1 MPERIKEE
9 AKKVNISELFY
20 DLVFVYGVSRIT
32 HIFHGL
38 NEGIISGHE
47 ILLYVVVFICFL
59 SVWNIQTVYM
69 NRYGKHDLYHMFIMC
84 VLQMPAL
91 LFIAANVLV
100 ELDKTWLRFSLAL
113 L

>member
-59 SVWNIQTVYM
+59 SVWNINF
-69 NRYGKHDLYHMFIMC
+69 NRSRRISKHHEYK
-84 VLQMPAL
+84 
-91 LFIAANVLV
+91 NV
-100 ELDKTWLRFSLAL
+100 
-113 L
+113 

>member
-1 MPERIKEE
+1 MSERIKEE

-47 ILLYVVVFICFL
+47 ILLYVVVFICFFKCMEYSDGIYEPL
-59 SVWNIQTVYM
+59 W
-69 NRYGKHDLYHMFIMC
+69 
-84 VLQMPAL
+84 
-91 LFIAANVLV
+91 
-100 ELDKTWLRFSLAL
+100 KT
-113 L
+113 